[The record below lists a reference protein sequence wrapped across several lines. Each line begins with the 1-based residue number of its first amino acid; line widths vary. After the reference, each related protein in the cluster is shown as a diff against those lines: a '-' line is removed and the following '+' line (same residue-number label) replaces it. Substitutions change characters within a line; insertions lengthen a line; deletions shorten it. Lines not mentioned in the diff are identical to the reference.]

1 MASNDWF
8 WSARMPISN
17 PTQKKNLLASTPTR
31 PLSQHLSQ
39 HVAVSPEFS
48 PSQRCSP
55 RSLALKVTQIA
66 EPSCSKAAH
75 LPPISS
81 LPSKRILEGFIAR
94 YKSGV
99 INPVSA
105 LHQFAQ
111 MHHLPLKLKET
122 SVSGDNIGTY
132 FAFCAVVDGVCYKT
146 GLGQNKKESKSNAA
160 KLALVELL
168 GLECA
173 EAMDSE
179 KSGSPCIPIEPKMP
193 ADSVN
198 VSKIRFEGRPLIYQN
213 LSQTLKGVFN
223 SLTAKYPEYQSC
235 GSSLAAFIIEK
246 AGQHEVVALGTGECN
261 YSQCFHLRGRVL
273 HDSHAIVTARRSLLR
288 YFYRHLLLFYNE
300 KPTRT
305 EKSIFC
311 TVPDSKLLT
320 LKQNVNIFLYMNRLP
335 KGSAVLKSQLHLN
348 PQSVSAYEANEEL
361 SLHVAVE
368 GKIYLTV
375 CCPPKVVRVN
385 SMSASDK
392 LTKWEVVGIQGAL
405 LSHFIQP
412 VYINTILI
420 GDGNCKNTRGL
431 EITVKQRIDDA
442 LSSKLPMLYLVNRSH
457 TYLVNAAHPVQ
468 MDTQQ
473 RSLSLN
479 WSLSDTSLEVVD
491 GLSGKTTESSPFK
504 SGASMASRLCKAAMF
519 SRFRLL
525 AKEAKQND
533 LLQVDT
539 YHEAKIRSESYQEAK
554 NLLKSYLEQR
564 NFGSWILKSP
574 CIEQFSV

>member
-1 MASNDWF
+1 MASNNDWF
-8 WSARMPISN
+8 QSTRMPTSH
-17 PTQKKNLLASTPTR
+17 PTQKNLLAQAPAQPPSQQ
-31 PLSQHLSQ
+31 LSQP
-39 HVAVSPEFS
+39 VNVSPEFS
-48 PSQRCSP
+48 PSQRCDVQNS
-55 RSLALKVTQIA
+55 ALKGTRIA
-66 EPSCSKAAH
+66 ELSKAAH
-75 LPPISS
+75 PPPVSS
-81 LPSKRILEGFIAR
+81 LPSKRMLEGFIAK

-111 MHHLPLKLKET
+111 MHHVPLELKET

-160 KLALVELL
+160 KLALAELL
-168 GLECA
+168 DLEYA

-179 KSGSPCIPIEPKMP
+179 KSGPPCIPVEPQMP
-193 ADSVN
+193 ASSVN
-198 VSKIRFEGRPLIYQN
+198 VSKIRFEGRPLIYQK

-223 SLTAKYPEYQSC
+223 SLTAKYPEYRSC

-300 KPTRT
+300 KPTRK

-320 LKQNVNIFLYMNRLP
+320 LKQNINIFLYMNQLP
-335 KGSAVLKSQLHLN
+335 KGSAQLKSQLHLN

-368 GKIYLTV
+368 GKIYLTI
-375 CCPPKVVRVN
+375 CCPPKIVGVN

-412 VYINTILI
+412 VYINTILV
-420 GDGNCKNTRGL
+420 GDGNCKDTRGL
-431 EITVKQRIDDA
+431 EIAIKQRIDDA

-457 TYLVNAAHPVQ
+457 TYLVDAAHSVQ
-468 MDTQQ
+468 MDTEQ

-479 WSLSDTSLEVVD
+479 WSLSDASLEVVD

-504 SGASMASRLCKAAMF
+504 SGAYMASRLCKAAMF

-539 YHEAKIRSESYQEAK
+539 YHEAKIKSESYQEAK
-554 NLLKSYLEQR
+554 NLLKSYLEQHSY
-564 NFGSWILKSP
+564 GSWILKSP

>member
-1 MASNDWF
+1 
-8 WSARMPISN
+8 I
-17 PTQKKNLLASTPTR
+17 K
-31 PLSQHLSQ
+31 
-39 HVAVSPEFS
+39 
-48 PSQRCSP
+48 
-55 RSLALKVTQIA
+55 
-66 EPSCSKAAH
+66 
-75 LPPISS
+75 
-81 LPSKRILEGFIAR
+81 
-94 YKSGV
+94 
-99 INPVSA
+99 
-105 LHQFAQ
+105 
-111 MHHLPLKLKET
+111 
-122 SVSGDNIGTY
+122 GDNIGTY

-168 GLECA
+168 DLECA

-179 KSGSPCIPIEPKMP
+179 KSGKYSSNTYLKLEGLCLKVVYAKSLILIFCW
-193 ADSVN
+193 VLL
-198 VSKIRFEGRPLIYQN
+198 FHLEGRPLVYQN

-223 SLTAKYPEYQSC
+223 SLTAKYPEYRSC

-246 AGQHEVVALGTGECN
+246 GKSTLHEVVALGTGECN

-320 LKQNVNIFLYMNRLP
+320 LKQNVNIFLYMNQLP

-412 VYINTILI
+412 VYINTILV
-420 GDGNCKNTRGL
+420 GDGNCKDTRGL
-431 EITVKQRIDDA
+431 EITVKQRVDDA

-457 TYLVNAAHPVQ
+457 TYLVNAAHSVQ

-554 NLLKSYLEQR
+554 NLLKSYLEQH